1 MYRFAKAIDAKSRDP
16 RIPLL
21 LSAQLVRDD
30 KQRDRED
37 QPVEEAALSI
47 VPNCRKSVDKLPPG
61 RYILYYMETFTVT
74 VTETNGTDSK
84 PVSKPTPNRR
94 WRRREGR
101 SIPCRGSLTANIV
114 KAAL

>member
-61 RYILYYMETFTVT
+61 RYYCMETFTVT

>member
-1 MYRFAKAIDAKSRDP
+1 MDKGGEHAYPASFDNKLHKYCRCEQEVHDPAEHALLVHMYRFAKAIDAKSRDP

-21 LSAQLVRDD
+21 LPAQLVRDD

-61 RYILYYMETFTVT
+61 RYYIIWKRL
-74 VTETNGTDSK
+74 
-84 PVSKPTPNRR
+84 R
-94 WRRREGR
+94 
-101 SIPCRGSLTANIV
+101 
-114 KAAL
+114 

>member
-1 MYRFAKAIDAKSRDP
+1 MF
-16 RIPLL
+16 
-21 LSAQLVRDD
+21 
-30 KQRDRED
+30 ED
-37 QPVEEAALSI
+37 IAPHRSAALSI

-61 RYILYYMETFTVT
+61 RYYYMETFTVT

-84 PVSKPTPNRR
+84 PVSKPTSNRR
-94 WRRREGR
+94 RRRREGR